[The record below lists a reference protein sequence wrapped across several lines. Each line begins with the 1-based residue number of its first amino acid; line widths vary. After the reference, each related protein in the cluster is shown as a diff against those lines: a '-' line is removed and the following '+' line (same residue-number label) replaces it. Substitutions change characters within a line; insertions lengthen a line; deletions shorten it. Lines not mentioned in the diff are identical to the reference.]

1 MAKNTITGNKNVPTA
16 PKRANNDAGKVN
28 IPRSGG
34 SKTSKQ
40 TAPKKSGRS
49 K

>member
-28 IPRSGG
+28 LPRTGG
-34 SKTSKQ
+34 PKVTGASK
-40 TAPKKSGRS
+40 PKKG
-49 K
+49 